1 MAGLIRNLPR
11 EGFGW
16 RGSWLLKIWNIVRAQ
31 PSCSSSF
38 KKTVFKGLVLAFFF
52 FFKHTFSHRE
62 GWGREE
68 VYPGSAGEAPKR
80 PANSCLGHLAITN
93 GSCCV

>member
-52 FFKHTFSHRE
+52 FLSIHFPTERDGGEKKCTLGVQVR
-62 GWGREE
+62 
-68 VYPGSAGEAPKR
+68 PQSAQQT
-80 PANSCLGHLAITN
+80 PA
-93 GSCCV
+93 